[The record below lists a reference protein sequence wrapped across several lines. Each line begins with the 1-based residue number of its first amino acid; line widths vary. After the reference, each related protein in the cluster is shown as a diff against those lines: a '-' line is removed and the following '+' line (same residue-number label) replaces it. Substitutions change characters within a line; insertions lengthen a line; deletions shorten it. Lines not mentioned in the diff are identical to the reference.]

1 MVDQE
6 ELSENEDLRLTKGS
20 FKVLFRLWTVL
31 MPYKWILVAANIF
44 CVIFVI
50 ADIYLVDSIAEL
62 AGRKDLQTAGIV
74 SLVSFVFL
82 FALLNRICG
91 FSQFYMAVFAT
102 NKAMID
108 LRCRFFDCLMS
119 QSKSFYDKHKVGW
132 LVARGTG
139 DMGYIYDFLA
149 FALMIIMIVVT
160 YFGLIGTKMVAM
172 APRLIMVCGIVVL
185 IGTVF
190 VYFIQKVIRERV
202 EAQSKQNSKMV
213 AYLAESI
220 RGIKVIQAFAR
231 EDYNLHTYMNYN
243 RENVRLSL
251 RVIKMSGVLIPS
263 MDVLGILGIISIMS
277 YGSYLINTG
286 YIMPGGEVLN
296 AGHLAASV
304 LYMNML
310 LMPIRMCIDIYNM
323 SISASTAARRVF
335 EVIDM
340 APSVQDPENPKIPEK
355 VTGKLDFEGV
365 DFKYSSDGPTII
377 KTLNLNIPAGQ
388 SVAIVGKTGAGKT
401 TVAHLAARFYDPV
414 KGAVKLDEQNLK
426 EFAQDELHH
435 HMAIV
440 LQDGFLFS
448 GTVLE
453 NIRFR
458 RPELSLDEVKSLC
471 KKLGTHEII
480 DSLPDGYLTE
490 IHEGG
495 ETLSVGQR
503 QIISL
508 SRALAADPRLL
519 ILDEATSA
527 IDVYT
532 EGVLE
537 KALRNLIK
545 GRTTII
551 IAHRLST
558 IRHVDRILV
567 MKDGVIIE
575 DGSHEELMKLS
586 GEYAQMVKSG
596 MKEE

>member
-6 ELSENEDLRLTKGS
+6 ELSETDDRLTKGS
-20 FKVLFRLWTVL
+20 FKVLFRLWRVL
-31 MPYKWILVAANIF
+31 APYKWILIAANTF
-44 CVIFVI
+44 CVCYVI

-62 AGRKDLQTAGIV
+62 AGRPDLQSADLA
-74 SLVSFVFL
+74 SLIAAVFF
-82 FALLNRICG
+82 FALFNRICG
-91 FSQFYMAVFAT
+91 FTQFYMAIYAT
-102 NKAMID
+102 NKGMID
-108 LRCRFFDCLMS
+108 LRTKFFNALIS

-149 FALMIIMIVVT
+149 FALMIIMLVVT
-160 YFGLIGTKMVAM
+160 YLGLIGSKMLAM
-172 APRLIMVCGIVVL
+172 APRLIMVCTLVVFV
-185 IGTVF
+185 GTIF

-202 EAQSKQNSKMV
+202 EAQSKQNSRMV
-213 AYLAESI
+213 AYMAESI
-220 RGIKVIQAFAR
+220 RGVKVIQAFAR
-231 EDYNLHTYMNYN
+231 EDYNLHTYMGFN
-243 RENVRLSL
+243 RENVKLSL
-251 RVIKMSGVLIPS
+251 RVIKMTGVLIPT
-263 MDVLGILGIISIMS
+263 MDVLGILGMISIMS
-277 YGSYLINTG
+277 YGSFLIDSG
-286 YIMPGGEVLN
+286 YIMPNGEALN

-340 APSVQDPENPKIPEK
+340 APTVEDPKEAKMPAEIL
-355 VTGKLDFEGV
+355 GKLSFKDV
-365 DFKYSSDGPTII
+365 DFKYNNDGPTII
-377 KTLNLNIPAGQ
+377 DKLNLEIPSGQ

-414 KGAVKLDEQNLK
+414 KGSVLLDGQDLK
-426 EFAQDELHH
+426 DFKQDELHQN
-435 HMAIV
+435 MAIV

-448 GTVLE
+448 GNVLD

-458 RPELSLDEVKSLC
+458 RPELSLNEVEELC
-471 KKLGTHEII
+471 KRLGTYEII
-480 DSLPDGYLTE
+480 SSLPDGFLTE

-508 SRALAADPRLL
+508 SRALAADPKLL

-527 IDVYT
+527 IDVFT
-532 EGVLE
+532 EAVLE

-567 MKDGVIIE
+567 MSNGVVIE
-575 DGSHEELMKLS
+575 QGSHDELLELD
-586 GEYAQMVKSG
+586 GEYSQMVKSG

>member
-1 MVDQE
+1 MLDQE
-6 ELSENEDLRLTKGS
+6 ELSENDDRLTKGS
-20 FKVLFRLWTVL
+20 FKVLFRLWRIL
-31 MPYKWILVAANIF
+31 APYKWILIMANTF
-44 CVIFVI
+44 CVCYVI
-50 ADIYLVDSIAEL
+50 ADIYMVDAIAEL
-62 AGRKDLQTAGIV
+62 AGSPDLQTENIV
-74 SLVSFVFL
+74 TLTTMVFVFAL
-82 FALLNRICG
+82 FNRICG
-91 FSQFYMAVFAT
+91 FTQFYMAIYAT
-102 NKAMID
+102 NKGMID
-108 LRCRFFDCLMS
+108 LRTKFFNALMS

-149 FALMIIMIVVT
+149 FALMIIMLVVT
-160 YFGLIGTKMVAM
+160 YLTLIGSKMLAM
-172 APRLIMVCGIVVL
+172 APRLIMVCTLVVFV
-185 IGTVF
+185 GTIF

-202 EAQSKQNSKMV
+202 EAQSKQNSRMV
-213 AYLAESI
+213 AYMAESI
-220 RGIKVIQAFAR
+220 RGVKVIQAFAR

-243 RENVRLSL
+243 RENVKLSL

-277 YGSYLINTG
+277 YGSYLIDSG
-286 YIMPGGEVLN
+286 YIMPSGDVLN

-323 SISASTAARRVF
+323 SISASTGARRVF

-340 APSVQDPENPKIPEK
+340 APSVQDPKEAKIPAKILGRLE
-355 VTGKLDFEGV
+355 FENV
-365 DFKYSSDGPTII
+365 HFKYSSDGPTII
-377 KTLNLNIPAGQ
+377 NNLNLEIPPGQ

-401 TVAHLAARFYDPV
+401 TVAHLAARFYDTV
-414 KGAVKLDEQNLK
+414 KGEVKLDGQNLK
-426 EFAQDELHH
+426 DFNQDELHKN
-435 HMAIV
+435 MAIV

-448 GTVLE
+448 GNVLD

-458 RPELSLDEVKSLC
+458 RPELSLEEVQELC
-471 KKLGTHEII
+471 KRLGTYEII
-480 DSLPDGYLTE
+480 SSLPDGFLTE

-508 SRALAADPRLL
+508 SRALAADPKLL

-532 EGVLE
+532 EAVLE
-537 KALRNLIK
+537 KALRHLIK

-567 MKDGVIIE
+567 MKNGEILE
-575 DGSHEELMKLS
+575 EGSHEELVS
-586 GEYAQMVKSG
+586 TGGEYAQMVKSG

>member
-6 ELSENEDLRLTKGS
+6 ELSEKEEGLNKGS

-31 MPYKWILVAANIF
+31 APYKWILIVSNIF
-44 CVIFVI
+44 CITYVV
-50 ADIYLVDSIAEL
+50 ADIYLVDAIADL
-62 AGRKDLQTAGIV
+62 AGRKDLQTESIYT
-74 SLVSFVFL
+74 LVSYVFI
-82 FALLNRICG
+82 FSLLNRICG
-91 FSQFYMAVFAT
+91 FTQFYMAIFAT
-102 NKAMID
+102 NKGMID
-108 LRCRFFDCLMS
+108 LRCKFFDSLMS
-119 QSKSFYDKHKVGW
+119 QSKLFYDKHKVGW

-149 FALMIIMIVVT
+149 FALMIIMLVVT
-160 YFGLIGTKMVAM
+160 YFGLIGSKMLAM
-172 APRLIMVCGIVVL
+172 APRLIMVCSLVVL
-185 IGTVF
+185 VGTVF
-190 VYFIQKVIRERV
+190 VYFIQKIIRERV
-202 EAQSKQNSKMV
+202 EAQSKQNSRMV
-213 AYLAESI
+213 AYMAESI
-220 RGIKVIQAFAR
+220 RGVKVIQAFAR
-231 EDYNLHTYMNYN
+231 EDYNLDTYMNYN

-277 YGSYLINTG
+277 YGSYLIDSG
-286 YIMPGGEVLN
+286 YIMPGGDALN

-340 APSVQDPENPKIPEK
+340 SPSVKDPESSQMPDK
-355 VTGKLDFEGV
+355 VNGNLEFTNV

-377 KTLNLNIPAGQ
+377 DNLNLMIPAGQ

-401 TVAHLAARFYDPV
+401 TVTHLAARFYDPV
-414 KGAVKLDEQNLK
+414 NGEIKLDGQNLRDFK
-426 EFAQDELHH
+426 QDQLHQN
-435 HMAIV
+435 MAIV
-440 LQDGFLFS
+440 LQEGFLFS
-448 GTVLE
+448 GNVLD

-458 RPELSLDEVKSLC
+458 RPELTLEEVEELC
-471 KKLGTHEII
+471 KKLGTYEII
-480 DSLPDGYLTE
+480 SSLPDGFLTE

-508 SRALAADPRLL
+508 SRALAADPKLL

-532 EGVLE
+532 EAVLE
-537 KALRNLIK
+537 KALRHLIK

-558 IRHVDRILV
+558 IRNVDRILV
-567 MKDGVIIE
+567 MKEGEIIE
-575 DGSHEELMKLS
+575 QGSHDELIERN
-586 GEYAQMVKSG
+586 GEYSQMVKSG

>member
-6 ELSENEDLRLTKGS
+6 ELSENDDRLTKGS
-20 FKVLFRLWTVL
+20 FKVLFRLWRVL
-31 MPYKWILVAANIF
+31 APYKWILIVANTF
-44 CVIFVI
+44 CVCYVI
-50 ADIYLVDSIAEL
+50 ADIYLVDAIAEL
-62 AGRKDLQTAGIV
+62 AGRQDLQTENIFTLV
-74 SLVSFVFL
+74 SLIFI
-82 FALLNRICG
+82 FALMNRICG
-91 FSQFYMAVFAT
+91 FSQFYMAIYAT
-102 NKAMID
+102 NKGMID
-108 LRCRFFDCLMS
+108 LRTKFFDSLMG

-149 FALMIIMIVVT
+149 FALMIIMLVVT
-160 YFGLIGTKMVAM
+160 YLGLIGSKMLAM
-172 APRLIMVCGIVVL
+172 APRLIMVCTLVVL
-185 IGTVF
+185 VGTVF

-220 RGIKVIQAFAR
+220 RGVKVIQAFAR

-277 YGSYLINTG
+277 YGSYLIESG
-286 YIMPGGEVLN
+286 YIMPGGDALN

-340 APSVQDPENPKIPEK
+340 PPSVQDPKQAKMPSQVLGN
-355 VTGKLDFEGV
+355 LSFDRV
-365 DFKYSSDGPTII
+365 DFKYSSEGPTII
-377 KTLNLNIPAGQ
+377 DNLNLEIPSGQ

-414 KGAVKLDEQNLK
+414 KGTVLLDGQNLK
-426 EFAQDELHH
+426 GFDQDELHQN
-435 HMAIV
+435 MAIV

-448 GTVLE
+448 GTVLD

-458 RPELSLDEVKSLC
+458 RPELSLEEVEELCKSL
-471 KKLGTHEII
+471 GTYEII
-480 DSLPDGYLTE
+480 SSLPDGFLTE

-508 SRALAADPRLL
+508 SRALAADPKLL

-532 EGVLE
+532 EAVLE

-558 IRHVDRILV
+558 IRNVDRILV
-567 MKDGVIIE
+567 MQQGVIIE
-575 DGSHEELMKLS
+575 EGSHDELMTHN

-596 MKEE
+596 LKEE

>member
-6 ELSENEDLRLTKGS
+6 ELSENKERLTKSS
-20 FKVLFRLWTVL
+20 FKVLFRLWSVL
-31 MPYKWILVAANIF
+31 MPYKWILIVANLF
-44 CVIFVI
+44 CVTYVV
-50 ADIYLVDSIAEL
+50 ADIYLVDAIAEL
-62 AGRKDLQTAGIV
+62 AGREDLQTENIFTLV
-74 SLVSFVFL
+74 SLVFI
-82 FALLNRICG
+82 FALVNRICG
-91 FSQFYMAVFAT
+91 FSQFYMAIFAT
-102 NKAMID
+102 NKGMID
-108 LRCRFFDCLMS
+108 LRCKFFDALMS

-149 FALMIIMIVVT
+149 FALMIIMLVVT
-160 YFGLIGTKMVAM
+160 YLGLIGSKMLAM
-172 APRLIMVCGIVVL
+172 APRLILVCSLVVL
-185 IGTVF
+185 VGTVF

-202 EAQSKQNSKMV
+202 EAQSKQNSRMV
-213 AYLAESI
+213 AYMAESI
-220 RGIKVIQAFAR
+220 RGVKVIQAFAR

-277 YGSYLINTG
+277 YGSYLIESG
-286 YIMPGGEVLN
+286 YIMPSGDALN

-340 APSVQDPENPKIPEK
+340 APSVKDPENPKLPEK
-355 VTGKLDFEGV
+355 IIGNLAFDSV
-365 DFKYSSDGPTII
+365 DFKYNNDGPMII
-377 KTLNLNIPAGQ
+377 ADLNLEIPSGQ

-414 KGAVKLDEQNLK
+414 RGEIMLDGQNLNDFK
-426 EFAQDELHH
+426 QDDLHKN
-435 HMAIV
+435 MAIV

-448 GTVLE
+448 GNVLD

-458 RPELSLDEVKSLC
+458 RPELSQEEVEELC
-471 KKLGTHEII
+471 KKLGTYEII
-480 DSLPDGYLTE
+480 SSLPDGFLTE

-508 SRALAADPRLL
+508 SRALAADPKLL

-532 EGVLE
+532 EAVLE
-537 KALRNLIK
+537 KALRKLIK

-558 IRHVDRILV
+558 IRNVDRILV
-567 MKDGVIIE
+567 MKNGVIIE
-575 DGSHEELMKLS
+575 QGSHDELVQKA
-586 GEYAQMVKSG
+586 GEYAQMVNSG

>member
-6 ELSENEDLRLTKGS
+6 ELSENKERLTKSS
-20 FKVLFRLWTVL
+20 FKVLFRLWSVL
-31 MPYKWILVAANIF
+31 MPYKWILIVANLF
-44 CVIFVI
+44 CVTYVV
-50 ADIYLVDSIAEL
+50 ADIYLVDAIAEL
-62 AGRKDLQTAGIV
+62 AGRKDLQTENIFTLV
-74 SLVSFVFL
+74 SLVFI
-82 FALLNRICG
+82 FALVNRICG
-91 FSQFYMAVFAT
+91 FSQFYMAIFAT
-102 NKAMID
+102 NKGMID
-108 LRCRFFDCLMS
+108 LRCKFFDALMS

-149 FALMIIMIVVT
+149 FALMIIMLVVT
-160 YFGLIGTKMVAM
+160 YLGLIGSKMLAM
-172 APRLIMVCGIVVL
+172 APRLILVCSLVVL
-185 IGTVF
+185 VGTVF

-202 EAQSKQNSKMV
+202 EAQSKQNSRMV
-213 AYLAESI
+213 AYMAESI
-220 RGIKVIQAFAR
+220 RGVKVIQAFAR

-277 YGSYLINTG
+277 YGSYLIESG
-286 YIMPGGEVLN
+286 YIMPSGDALN

-340 APSVQDPENPKIPEK
+340 APSVKDPENPKLPEK
-355 VTGKLDFEGV
+355 IIGNLAFDSV
-365 DFKYSSDGPTII
+365 DFKYNNDGPMII
-377 KTLNLNIPAGQ
+377 ADLNLEIPSGQ

-414 KGAVKLDEQNLK
+414 RGEIMLDGQNLNDFK
-426 EFAQDELHH
+426 QDDLHKN
-435 HMAIV
+435 MAIV

-448 GTVLE
+448 GNVLD

-458 RPELSLDEVKSLC
+458 RPELSQEEVEELC
-471 KKLGTHEII
+471 KKLGTYEII
-480 DSLPDGYLTE
+480 SSLPDGFLTE

-508 SRALAADPRLL
+508 SRALAADPKLL

-532 EGVLE
+532 EAVLE
-537 KALRNLIK
+537 KALRKLIK

-558 IRHVDRILV
+558 IRNVDRILV
-567 MKDGVIIE
+567 MKNGVIIE
-575 DGSHEELMKLS
+575 QGSHDELVQKA
-586 GEYAQMVKSG
+586 GEYAQMVNSG